1 MYATASVVVEHTVKE
16 CREAITQGP
25 ERWFPRLVSKVG
37 DRSNRHLAA
46 VGFKVSGVPIRK
58 HVEVS
63 LGTPAV
69 TGDWVTIPISWKP
82 TFPASLFPVFDGRLK
97 LVPHLDGHTR
107 LTVSGT
113 YDPPFDAVG
122 RTLDEAG
129 LHTAAEA
136 TLRELAESIGAAVTR
151 ALEPAS

>member
-1 MYATASVVVEHTVKE
+1 MYATASVVVEHTVSE
-16 CREAITQGP
+16 CREAITAGP
-25 ERWFPRLVSKVG
+25 EQWFPRLVSKVG
-37 DRSNRHLAA
+37 DRSDKHLAA
-46 VGFKVSGVPIRK
+46 VGFKVSGLPVRK

-63 LGTPAV
+63 LGEPMV

-82 TFPASLFPVFDGRLK
+82 TFPASLFPVFDGRVK

-113 YDPPFDAVG
+113 YEPPFDALG

-129 LHTAAEA
+129 MHTAAEA
-136 TLRELAESIGAAVTR
+136 TLRELAESIGSAVNR
-151 ALEPAS
+151 RLSPA